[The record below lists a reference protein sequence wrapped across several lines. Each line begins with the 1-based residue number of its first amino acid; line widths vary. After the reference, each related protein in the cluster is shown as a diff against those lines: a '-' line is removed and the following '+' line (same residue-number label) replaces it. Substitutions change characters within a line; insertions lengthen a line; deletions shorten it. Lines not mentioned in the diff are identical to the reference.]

1 MFSVKCLSLIFVDI
15 VNFNIETIKTLLDT
29 KEKSLVKNEQFT
41 FLTSVVAEKQEKV
54 AKSGE
59 DTDTDDDY
67 IQPPPKQIK
76 QNGNL
81 IKQFFQH

>member
-15 VNFNIETIKTLLDT
+15 VNLNLETTKTLLDT